1 MLAVL
6 LLATFIIIVPQNLHN
21 TIAAKSF
28 ITYMG
33 IGNSDIR
40 IDIPQGKQNAQQV
53 AAVIDTLEHDTAIKN
68 YTVLTTKSSQR
79 LPRTEQR
86 KT

>member
-1 MLAVL
+1 
-6 LLATFIIIVPQNLHN
+6 
-21 TIAAKSF
+21 
-28 ITYMG
+28 MG

-40 IDIPQGKQNAQQV
+40 IDIPQGKQNEQQV
-53 AAVIDTLEHDTAIKN
+53 ALVMDRLEHDTAIKN
-68 YTVLTTKSSQR
+68 YTVLTTKNSQR

>member
-6 LLATFIIIVPQNLHN
+6 VLATFIIIVPQNLHN

-33 IGNSDIR
+33 GIGNSDIR
-40 IDIPQGKQNAQQV
+40 IDIPQGKQNEQQV
-53 AAVIDTLEHDTAIKN
+53 
-68 YTVLTTKSSQR
+68 QR
-79 LPRTEQR
+79 
-86 KT
+86 